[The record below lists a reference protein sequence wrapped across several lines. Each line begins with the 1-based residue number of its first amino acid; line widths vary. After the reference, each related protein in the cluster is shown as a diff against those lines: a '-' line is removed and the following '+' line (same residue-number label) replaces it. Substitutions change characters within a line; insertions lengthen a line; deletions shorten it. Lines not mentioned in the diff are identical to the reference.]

1 MNEFDNIDDLDEEL
15 EIITVT
21 DDEIG
26 EEIEFVVVDMKIY
39 NEVQYM
45 LVIES
50 QNIDDDEAEAAILKV
65 VNESGDEVTY
75 GFIEDDEEFDK
86 VAALFESD
94 EYDVEI

>member
-21 DDEIG
+21 DDETG
-26 EEIEFVVVDMKIY
+26 EEIEFVVVDMKVY
-39 NEVQYM
+39 NEVEYM

-50 QNIDDDEAEAAILKV
+50 QNVADEEAEAAILKV
-65 VNESGDEVTY
+65 ISESGDEVTY
-75 GFIEDDEEFDK
+75 GFIEEDEEFDK
-86 VAALFESD
+86 VASLFESE